1 MALCLLSSA
10 LSPESWILYPVSCA
24 LCVLIYSLLQQRAP
38 PPIPFCFYCW
48 INLDYIPFYYPVSFA
63 QCPVSWILLLESWI
77 LFLVPFVL
85 IHCDVCYSREA
96 SPPSQYTSLSC
107 VLCTMSCVLCP
118 ESCEVRLKSWILF
131 LLPSVLIPCL
141 LQQRSQPPSHFLILC
156 PSLSVLC
163 PESCYWNPV
172 SCAFC
177 PHPLWCL
184 LQPRSQPP
192 IPLPFSSRLQ
202 LPIFF
207 IIRVHLPA
215 SSPVID
221 SKEVLTIDAA
231 WRTAIGCQQET
242 RNGDDSRNIFSSG
255 SGCC

>member
-1 MALCLLSSA
+1 MNTSLRQYQAEISGISCL
-10 LSPESWILYPVSCA
+10 ICDQIVSI
-24 LCVLIYSLLQQRAP
+24 VD
-38 PPIPFCFYCW
+38 FCLYCW

-85 IHCDVCYSREA
+85 ILCDVCCSREA
-96 SPPSQYTSLSC
+96 S
-107 VLCTMSCVLCP
+107 
-118 ESCEVRLKSWILF
+118 
-131 LLPSVLIPCL
+131 
-141 LQQRSQPPSHFLILC
+141 
-156 PSLSVLC
+156 
-163 PESCYWNPV
+163 
-172 SCAFC
+172 
-177 PHPLWCL
+177 
-184 LQPRSQPP
+184 PP

-242 RNGDDSRNIFSSG
+242 RIGDDSRNIFSSD